1 MTYHLALDALGDST
15 RRLIFSR
22 LRDAP
27 GSVAALAAG
36 LPVSR
41 PAVSQHLKVLK
52 GAGLITDEAVGARRI
67 YRASP
72 GGLKVLKEWLDGLYD
87 EVFLAHRTEIQRQ
100 MDERRN
106 T

>member
-1 MTYHLALDALGDST
+1 MAYQKALDALGDRT

-27 GSVAALAAG
+27 GSVGALAEG
-36 LPVSR
+36 LPISR

-52 GAGLITDEAVGARRI
+52 DAGLVTDEAAGARRI
-67 YRASP
+67 YRAAP
-72 GGLKVLKEWLDGLYD
+72 GGLVALKEWLDGLYD
-87 EVFLAHRTEIQRQ
+87 ELFTAHKHEIQRQ